1 MGRHFEMNSIIKT
14 LCWTIVVIATERLL
28 NLAIQNNVQGV
39 IKPDCSI
46 HQNTTAAT
54 SCLLDV
60 DNASACMGIATET
73 AKLVDEIFSLAS
85 EPDLSENRRQWEQYI
100 PISVLA
106 TGKNT
111 VMVAGDSL
119 IVYTMIALSLDNDQ
133 TL

>member
-1 MGRHFEMNSIIKT
+1 M
-14 LCWTIVVIATERLL
+14 IATERLL

-46 HQNTTAAT
+46 HPNTTAAT

-60 DNASACMGIATET
+60 DNASACMGIATGT
-73 AKLVDEIFSLAS
+73 AKFVDEIFSLAS

-100 PISVLA
+100 PISALA